1 MCTILSLS
9 LFQMPNEMSILLQ
22 VMDGFMIIV
31 SSTGNILF
39 VTHTVE
45 TLLGHPQ
52 VRRTMETKRLS
63 RIA

>member
-1 MCTILSLS
+1 MYRVLLH
-9 LFQMPNEMSILLQ
+9 NEWNVLLQ

-31 SSTGNILF
+31 SCTGNILF

-52 VRRTMETKRLS
+52 VRHSEGRTVDDWNAIRE
-63 RIA
+63 